1 MNLLSFLVKKIT
13 LDLFL
18 IIFIYITIFL
28 NSYVFFKYP
37 FEFYLGYIAYI
48 ILLPILLIRFGINKG
63 ILNIFSILLITG
75 IINIILNNNTF
86 SLFIKVFTGLF
97 LAYIFYD
104 AIIKQFNFNINLLF
118 KWYLYGAVIVSIIGL
133 FQFISYQI
141 GFYNGYDFRW
151 ILNKWSF
158 APGGIFGIRINSI
171 LAEPTYLAT
180 TLAPA
185 FFVSIFNLTR
195 KKSIFI
201 GKTGSII
208 ISVVFI
214 LSFSALGQMGIFL
227 TISFLLV
234 NFGLV
239 RYFIFFLV
247 IGIITFN
254 VLYNNV
260 KDFRDRYESII
271 ILYTYGP
278 SSFKLGETHGSS
290 FILYNNSIVTK
301 ENLKSN
307 FIFGTG
313 IGSHPIAF
321 EKYNISN
328 SIKTAGFDNNSSD
341 ASSMLLRLLSETGL
355 FGTILFLY
363 IVIRFY
369 IKRDPE
375 VNTTHWLISNAILIM
390 ILLNLFR
397 QGHYFLNGFP
407 FFVLLYYYNY
417 IDFKNQNNLQASE

>member
-1 MNLLSFLVKKIT
+1 
-13 LDLFL
+13 
-18 IIFIYITIFL
+18 
-28 NSYVFFKYP
+28 
-37 FEFYLGYIAYI
+37 
-48 ILLPILLIRFGINKG
+48 
-63 ILNIFSILLITG
+63 
-75 IINIILNNNTF
+75 
-86 SLFIKVFTGLF
+86 
-97 LAYIFYD
+97 
-104 AIIKQFNFNINLLF
+104 
-118 KWYLYGAVIVSIIGL
+118 
-133 FQFISYQI
+133 
-141 GFYNGYDFRW
+141 
-151 ILNKWSF
+151 KWSF

-201 GKTGSII
+201 GKTASII

-227 TISFLLV
+227 TITFLLV

-417 IDFKNQNNLQASE
+417 IDFKNQNTLQASE